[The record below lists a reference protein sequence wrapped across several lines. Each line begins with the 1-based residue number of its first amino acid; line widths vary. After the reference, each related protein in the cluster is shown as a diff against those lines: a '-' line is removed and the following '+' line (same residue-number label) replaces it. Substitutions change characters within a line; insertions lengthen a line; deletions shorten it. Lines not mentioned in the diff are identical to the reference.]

1 MTIKWLGRHFVWHF
15 SLDEREELML
25 VGGWGDSLRD
35 NSRVW
40 KFMFEYPFRAF
51 VSLCWFLR
59 GQNGKEVLNCLG
71 QLGREKSQIF
81 LGRVTEVSVLRCTWP
96 LSREHRQ
103 LPSAEGLTQVT
114 AFSCFR
120 CWLLQHKWCNTAEI
134 YSITALEASCL
145 KSISLNWNQ
154 SLSGLCSLHRLQE

>member
-1 MTIKWLGRHFVWHF
+1 
-15 SLDEREELML
+15 ML
-25 VGGWGDSLRD
+25 VGGWGDSLRA

-40 KFMFEYPFRAF
+40 KFMFEYPFRAS

-134 YSITALEASCL
+134 YSITSLETSCL
-145 KSISLNWNQ
+145 KSISLN
-154 SLSGLCSLHRLQE
+154 

>member
-1 MTIKWLGRHFVWHF
+1 
-15 SLDEREELML
+15 ML

-103 LPSAEGLTQVT
+103 LPSAEGYVG
-114 AFSCFR
+114 C
-120 CWLLQHKWCNTAEI
+120 
-134 YSITALEASCL
+134 ITGV
-145 KSISLNWNQ
+145 KSPVILVRTMRQ
-154 SLSGLCSLHRLQE
+154 K